1 MIHQQAD
8 VNNEE
13 VNLHI
18 IGNGPG
24 GDDAI
29 VNAGPGVETGDEVC
43 I

>member
-1 MIHQQAD
+1 MIHKQAN

-18 IGNGPG
+18 GNRPG

-29 VNAGPGVETGDEVC
+29 VNAGAGVETGDEVR